1 MGDDDIPGT
10 YELSI
15 MVTDPKAPMPGAPA
29 GMYKTVGTMTREI
42 VIPEIPAGAD
52 GAVYDLGEL
61 EMN

>member
-1 MGDDDIPGT
+1 
-10 YELSI
+10 